1 LFITSILVTL
11 GTIMVFSSSVIMA
24 DTRWHSPYLFIG
36 KQAIFVII
44 GAIAMFVF
52 SRIDY
57 REYRKY
63 LLPRI
68 GLSMILLVL
77 VLIIGPARGG
87 ARRWLNYGPL
97 NLQPSEIAKMVM
109 VLTLANY
116 IDRKKSKLHTFKGLV
131 PALCII
137 GMFCS
142 VIALEP
148 DLGTPVLMV
157 TVGLSMLFI
166 AGARL
171 SHILGLFLAVLP
183 LVVEE
188 ILRKPYRLA
197 RLKSF
202 IVSWGDIRSVS
213 YQLDNSIMALG
224 SGGILGKG
232 LAKGQMKLLYLPEA
246 HTDFIFP
253 IIGEELGFIGALLVI
268 ALFLLFAWRG
278 MRIGYESKD
287 LFGGMLAI
295 GITLIIAFQ
304 ALINMGVACGVL
316 PTKGLPLPFVS
327 FGGTALVIYMAS
339 VGVLLNVSARR

>member
-1 LFITSILVTL
+1 
-11 GTIMVFSSSVIMA
+11 
-24 DTRWHSPYLFIG
+24 
-36 KQAIFVII
+36 
-44 GAIAMFVF
+44 
-52 SRIDY
+52 
-57 REYRKY
+57 
-63 LLPRI
+63 
-68 GLSMILLVL
+68 
-77 VLIIGPARGG
+77 
-87 ARRWLNYGPL
+87 
-97 NLQPSEIAKMVM
+97 
-109 VLTLANY
+109 
-116 IDRKKSKLHTFKGLV
+116 
-131 PALCII
+131 
-137 GMFCS
+137 
-142 VIALEP
+142 
-148 DLGTPVLMV
+148 
-157 TVGLSMLFI
+157 
-166 AGARL
+166 
-171 SHILGLFLAVLP
+171 
-183 LVVEE
+183 
-188 ILRKPYRLA
+188 
-197 RLKSF
+197 
-202 IVSWGDIRSVS
+202 
-213 YQLDNSIMALG
+213 MALG